1 MFTIVSKS
9 LNTFNTKMRLH
20 KSFGDKTMDKLAL
33 KAIVNFDIHIRQ
45 GEIIPPAVQSW
56 LASTGRS
63 QEYLEKGYVA
73 LGVVE

>member
-1 MFTIVSKS
+1 
-9 LNTFNTKMRLH
+9 
-20 KSFGDKTMDKLAL
+20 MDRLAL